1 MASARE
7 QFPPIFSVK
16 PIMRVWSFM
25 LLGAALPGLVQAQG
39 SRVVSISNSPA
50 VQINAGYS
58 RRWAFHVTSAQ
69 PSCRLTG
76 RVLGIAGG
84 QKDVDVLVMT
94 QDGYI
99 NWQNN
104 HQADFIF
111 ESGQKTAVTLDVPVE
126 GEGDYVFVV
135 SNGFSALS
143 PKTAQMQRVKL
154 TCAQPSAVAEYDTGM
169 VATATVATA
178 TVATATVPGNG
189 ASANLPDYT
198 ITVADT
204 PAQDIAAAQWLFWTW
219 EEISPR
225 TMCHLSGRILG
236 LAGGQKDVEV
246 MVMTED
252 DYLNWSNRHPAKVEF
267 QSGRKTAIT
276 LDTPVYGAGKHILVV
291 SNAFSALSAKT
302 VQMQHVAVTCSE
314 WPRN

>member
-7 QFPPIFSVK
+7 QFPPHSSVEA
-16 PIMRVWSFM
+16 IMRVWSFV
-25 LLGAALPGLVQAQG
+25 LLGVALPGLVQAQG

-94 QDGYI
+94 QDDYI

-104 HQADFIF
+104 HGADVIF
-111 ESGQKTAVTLDVPVE
+111 QSGHKTAVTLDVSVE

-143 PKTAQMQRVKL
+143 PKTAQMQRVML
-154 TCAQPSAVAEYDTGM
+154 TCAQPTAAAEYDTGM
-169 VATATVATA
+169 VATATV
-178 TVATATVPGNG
+178 PDNG

-204 PAQDIAAAQWLFWTW
+204 PAQDIPAAQWLFWTW
-219 EEISPR
+219 EEKSPR

-246 MVMTED
+246 MLMTED
-252 DYLNWSNRHPAKVEF
+252 DYLDWSNRHPAKVEF

-276 LDTPVYGAGKHILVV
+276 LDAPVYGAGKHILVV
-291 SNAFSALSAKT
+291 SNAFSAVSVKT
-302 VQMQHVAVTCSE
+302 VQMQHVVVTCSE

>member
-1 MASARE
+1 
-7 QFPPIFSVK
+7 
-16 PIMRVWSFM
+16 MRVWSFV
-25 LLGAALPGLVQAQG
+25 LIGAALPGLAQAQG

-58 RRWAFHVTSAQ
+58 RRWPFHITSAQ

-84 QKDVDVLVMT
+84 QKDVEVLVMT
-94 QDGYI
+94 QDDYI

-104 HQADFIF
+104 HGGDVIF
-111 ESGQKTAVTLDVPVE
+111 QSGHKTAVTLDVPVE

-143 PKTAQMQRVKL
+143 PKTAQIQRVKL
-154 TCAQPSAVAEYDTGM
+154 TCTEPRTATEGDTGM
-169 VATATVATA
+169 VATT
-178 TVATATVPGNG
+178 TVPDNG

-198 ITVADT
+198 ITVADS

-219 EEISPR
+219 EEKSPR

-252 DYLNWSNRHPAKVEF
+252 DYLNWSTRHQAKVEF

-276 LDTPVYGAGKHILVV
+276 LDAPVYGAGKHVLVV
-291 SNAFSALSAKT
+291 SNAFSAYSAKT

>member
-1 MASARE
+1 
-7 QFPPIFSVK
+7 
-16 PIMRVWSFM
+16 
-25 LLGAALPGLVQAQG
+25 
-39 SRVVSISNSPA
+39 
-50 VQINAGYS
+50 
-58 RRWAFHVTSAQ
+58 
-69 PSCRLTG
+69 
-76 RVLGIAGG
+76 
-84 QKDVDVLVMT
+84 
-94 QDGYI
+94 
-99 NWQNN
+99 
-104 HQADFIF
+104 
-111 ESGQKTAVTLDVPVE
+111 VPVE

-143 PKTAQMQRVKL
+143 PKTAQIQRVKL
-154 TCAQPSAVAEYDTGM
+154 TCTEPRTATEGDTGM
-169 VATATVATA
+169 VATT
-178 TVATATVPGNG
+178 TVPDNG

-198 ITVADT
+198 ITVADS

-219 EEISPR
+219 EEKSPR

-252 DYLNWSNRHPAKVEF
+252 DYLNWSTRHQAKVEF

-276 LDTPVYGAGKHILVV
+276 LDAPVYGAGKHVLVV
-291 SNAFSALSAKT
+291 SNAFSAYSAKT